1 MSHVFQLTDEQY
13 EKLAAYA
20 AKRKETVEMLFQ
32 RWVNE
37 VTHNLE
43 EERLNDPLF
52 QIAGMFAIGDPYLAE
67 KHDEYLAETYRENH
81 AEQ

>member
-1 MSHVFQLTDEQY
+1 MSHVFQLSDEQY

-32 RWVNE
+32 QWVNE
-37 VTHNLE
+37 VTHDLE

-52 QIAGMFAIGDPYLAE
+52 QLAGIFAIGDPDLAE
-67 KHDEYLAETYRENH
+67 KHEVVH
-81 AEQ
+81 AESLKRMVQ